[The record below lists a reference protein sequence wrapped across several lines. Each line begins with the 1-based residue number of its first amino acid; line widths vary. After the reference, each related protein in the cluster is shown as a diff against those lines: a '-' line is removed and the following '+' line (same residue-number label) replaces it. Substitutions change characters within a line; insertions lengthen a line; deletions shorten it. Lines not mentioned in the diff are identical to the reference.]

1 MPPALNIPQESRSI
15 GGANAV
21 NFSEEICLP
30 YLRAAQNPDGGW
42 GFRGGAQSRVE
53 ATAWA
58 LIALAQ
64 GFPARAAGAAGAAGL
79 AGADAGASERG
90 IRYLADSQLVDGSWP
105 SAHGQ
110 GQGAWVSALACWAFF
125 STNENR
131 AALQRGLDWLAAER
145 PGDSGGWFRFLRG
158 LRGSKKVSGQNDA
171 LWGWSW
177 TAGTASWVEPTAY
190 ALLVLRAAPK
200 DLVPS
205 AAASRMK
212 LAEAMLFDRMCPG
225 GGWNCGNPMVYGVA
239 GEPQVGTTVWAL
251 LALREHAER
260 AEIQQS
266 LAWLEKNWS
275 CILSP
280 ASLALTQIGLNAFNR
295 GNSSFAA
302 TLERLYAPD
311 AIAWTVPVA
320 AWAALAASGRNFWSS
335 CARAEAKN

>member
-1 MPPALNIPQESRSI
+1 MPPALNIPRESGSI

-42 GFRGGAQSRVE
+42 GFRSGAQSRVE
-53 ATAWA
+53 PTAWA
-58 LIALAQ
+58 LLALEQ
-64 GFPARAAGAAGAAGL
+64 VFSGRAAGP
-79 AGADAGASERG
+79 DAGASKRG
-90 IRYLADSQLVDGSWP
+90 LRYLTGCQLVDGSWP
-105 SAHGQ
+105 AAPGQ
-110 GQGAWVSALACWAFF
+110 GPGAWVTSLACWAFL
-125 STNENR
+125 SANENR
-131 AALQRGLDWLAAER
+131 AALARGLNWLAAER
-145 PGDSGGWFRFLRG
+145 PGDAGTWFRFLRG
-158 LRGSKKVSGQNDA
+158 FTASKKISSQNDA

-200 DLVPS
+200 DLIPS
-205 AAASRMK
+205 KAASRLK

-239 GEPQVGTTVWAL
+239 GEPQVSTTVWAL
-251 LALREHAER
+251 LALREHTQR
-260 AEIQQS
+260 TEIQQS

-275 CILSP
+275 SIQSP
-280 ASLALTQIGLNAFNR
+280 ASLALTQIALNAFDR
-295 GNSSFAA
+295 GNPEFGP

-320 AWAALAASGRNFWSS
+320 AWAALAASGRKFWSQPAS
-335 CARAEAKN
+335 AEAKN

>member
-42 GFRGGAQSRVE
+42 GFRSGAQSRVE
-53 ATAWA
+53 PTAWA
-58 LIALAQ
+58 LIALQQAFSAQ
-64 GFPARAAGAAGAAGL
+64 VVSAGS
-79 AGADAGASERG
+79 GASERG
-90 IRYLADSQLVDGSWP
+90 LRYLADSQLVDGSWP

-110 GQGAWVSALACWAFF
+110 GKGAWVTSLACWAFL
-125 STNENR
+125 SADENR
-131 AALQRGLDWLAAER
+131 AALGRGLDWLAAER

-158 LRGSKKVSGQNDA
+158 FGGSKKVSGQNDA

-177 TAGTASWVEPTAY
+177 TSGTASWVEPTSY

-200 DLVPS
+200 DLVPAS
-205 AAASRMK
+205 AASRLK
-212 LAEAMLFDRMCPG
+212 LAEEMLFDRMCPG

-239 GEPQVGTTVWAL
+239 GEPQVSTTVWAL

-260 AEIQQS
+260 TEIQQS

-275 CILSP
+275 SIQSP
-280 ASLALTQIGLNAFNR
+280 ASLALAQIGLNAFERSNP
-295 GNSSFAA
+295 SFTA
-302 TLERLYAPD
+302 TIERLYAPD

-320 AWAALAASGRNFWSS
+320 AWSALAASGSKIWSQS
-335 CARAEAKN
+335 ARAEAKN